1 LTYATDA
8 PRRAAS
14 CIAQKNPATASSRNK
29 KNGRMLM
36 ATTIERLRASQDS
49 GEPTTTLRGSNELVK
64 LIRKLRW
71 IGLDDE
77 AEPLQAELTRRAA
90 TDSVVA
96 MSGETD

>member
-1 LTYATDA
+1 MAKPWEQEKLSH
-8 PRRAAS
+8 PQGERR
-14 CIAQKNPATASSRNK
+14 TSS
-29 KNGRMLM
+29 
-36 ATTIERLRASQDS
+36 
-49 GEPTTTLRGSNELVK
+49 ELAK

>member
-1 LTYATDA
+1 
-8 PRRAAS
+8 
-14 CIAQKNPATASSRNK
+14 
-29 KNGRMLM
+29 M
-36 ATTIERLRASQDS
+36 ATTIEQLRARQNS